1 MGKGAQTAMSDRYN
15 DELEE
20 MVDAVGLA
28 KVLDMLSDIA
38 YEKAEH
44 IRANWQDRDTACV
57 WRKAGNCVYKSQ
69 MEVEGLM
76 QPAS

>member
-1 MGKGAQTAMSDRYN
+1 MSDRYN

-20 MVDAVGLA
+20 MVDTIGLA

-44 IRANWQDRDTACV
+44 IRANWQDASTARV
-57 WRKAGNCVYKSQ
+57 WQRAGNRVYKSQ